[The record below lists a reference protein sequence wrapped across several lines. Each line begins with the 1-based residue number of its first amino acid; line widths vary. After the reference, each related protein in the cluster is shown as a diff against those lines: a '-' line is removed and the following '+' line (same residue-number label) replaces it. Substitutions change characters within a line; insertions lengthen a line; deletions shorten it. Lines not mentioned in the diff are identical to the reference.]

1 MCLCNN
7 DCNVH
12 FLSVC
17 VTVHSSAHD
26 DSNGCRIQ
34 PLWPQTAILGVISDH
49 K

>member
-34 PLWPQTAILGVISDH
+34 PLAVASDCNIGSDQ
-49 K
+49 